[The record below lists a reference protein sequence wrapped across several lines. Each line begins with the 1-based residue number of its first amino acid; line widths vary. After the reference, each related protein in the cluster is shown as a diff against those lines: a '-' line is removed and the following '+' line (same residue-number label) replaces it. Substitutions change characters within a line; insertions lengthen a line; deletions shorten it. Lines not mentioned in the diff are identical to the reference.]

1 MIPLYIVR
9 RYKTMKILITAFEPF
24 GGEKV
29 NPALEAM
36 KLLPDKIGE
45 AQILKL
51 ELPTVFKKSIEKV
64 WQHID
69 EYEPDIVISLG
80 QAGGR
85 ACISIERVAINIDD
99 TTMADNEGNMPVDQ
113 PIFKDGENAYF
124 SNLPI
129 KKMVED
135 IKKAGIPAKV
145 SNTAGTYV
153 CNHVMYGILYKI
165 HKERLN
171 IKAGFIHVPFI
182 PEQVVNKPE
191 RASMSLENIVKAVE
205 IACKVLVSK

>member
-1 MIPLYIVR
+1 
-9 RYKTMKILITAFEPF
+9 MKILITAFEPF

-129 KKMVED
+129 KNMVED
-135 IKKAGIPAKV
+135 IKKAGIPANI

-153 CNHVMYGILYKI
+153 CNHVMYGVLYKI
-165 HKERLN
+165 HKEKLN

-191 RASMSLENIVKAVE
+191 KPSMSLENIVKAVE

>member
-1 MIPLYIVR
+1 
-9 RYKTMKILITAFEPF
+9 MKILITAFEPF

-85 ACISIERVAINIDD
+85 ACISTSHKKHGRGYKKSRDSCQYIKYGR
-99 TTMADNEGNMPVDQ
+99 
-113 PIFKDGENAYF
+113 
-124 SNLPI
+124 NLC
-129 KKMVED
+129 VQ
-135 IKKAGIPAKV
+135 
-145 SNTAGTYV
+145 S
-153 CNHVMYGILYKI
+153 CHVW
-165 HKERLN
+165 N
-171 IKAGFIHVPFI
+171 
-182 PEQVVNKPE
+182 
-191 RASMSLENIVKAVE
+191 SL
-205 IACKVLVSK
+205 

>member
-1 MIPLYIVR
+1 MDKEVKNL
-9 RYKTMKILITAFEPF
+9 MKILITAFEPF

-45 AQILKL
+45 VQILKL

-69 EYEPDIVISLG
+69 EYEPDVVISLG

-99 TTMADNEGNMPVDQ
+99 TTMADNEGNMPIDQ
-113 PIFKDGENAYF
+113 PIFEDGENAYF

-135 IKKAGIPAKV
+135 IKKAGIPTKI

-153 CNHVMYGILYKI
+153 CNHVMYGVLYKI
-165 HKERLN
+165 HKESLN

-191 RASMSLENIVKAVE
+191 SPSMSLENIVKSIE
-205 IACKVLVSK
+205 FACRVLAPK

>member
-1 MIPLYIVR
+1 MDKEVKNL
-9 RYKTMKILITAFEPF
+9 MKILITAFEPF

-129 KKMVED
+129 KNMVED
-135 IKKAGIPAKV
+135 IKKAGIPANI

-191 RASMSLENIVKAVE
+191 KPSMSLENIVKAVE

>member
-1 MIPLYIVR
+1 
-9 RYKTMKILITAFEPF
+9 MKILITAFEPF

-129 KKMVED
+129 KNMVED
-135 IKKAGIPAKV
+135 IKKAGIPANI

-182 PEQVVNKPE
+182 PEQVVDKPE

>member
-1 MIPLYIVR
+1 
-9 RYKTMKILITAFEPF
+9 MKILITAFEPF

-129 KKMVED
+129 KNMVED
-135 IKKAGIPAKV
+135 IKKAGIPANI

-153 CNHVMYGILYKI
+153 CNHVMYGVLYKI
-165 HKERLN
+165 HKEKLD

-205 IACKVLVSK
+205 IACKVLVAK

>member
-1 MIPLYIVR
+1 
-9 RYKTMKILITAFEPF
+9 MKILITAFEPF

-129 KKMVED
+129 KNMVED
-135 IKKAGIPAKV
+135 IKKAGIPANI

-165 HKERLN
+165 HKEKLD

>member
-1 MIPLYIVR
+1 
-9 RYKTMKILITAFEPF
+9 MKILITAFEPF

-129 KKMVED
+129 KNMVED
-135 IKKAGIPAKV
+135 IKKAGIPANI

-165 HKERLN
+165 HKEKLN

-191 RASMSLENIVKAVE
+191 KPSMSLENIVKAVE

>member
-1 MIPLYIVR
+1 
-9 RYKTMKILITAFEPF
+9 MKILITAFEPF

-129 KKMVED
+129 KKMLEA
-135 IKKAGIPAKV
+135 IKKAGIPANI

-191 RASMSLENIVKAVE
+191 KPSMSLENIVKAVE

>member
-1 MIPLYIVR
+1 
-9 RYKTMKILITAFEPF
+9 MKILITAFEPF

-129 KKMVED
+129 KNMVED

-153 CNHVMYGILYKI
+153 CNHVMYGVLYKI
-165 HKERLN
+165 HKEKLN

-182 PEQVVNKPE
+182 PEQVVDKPE
-191 RASMSLENIVKAVE
+191 KASMSLENIVKAVE
-205 IACKVLVSK
+205 IACRVLVPK

>member
-1 MIPLYIVR
+1 
-9 RYKTMKILITAFEPF
+9 MKILITAFEPF

-129 KKMVED
+129 KNMVED
-135 IKKAGIPAKV
+135 IKKAGIPANI

-153 CNHVMYGILYKI
+153 CNHVMYGVLYKI
-165 HKERLN
+165 HKEKLD

-205 IACKVLVSK
+205 IACRVLVPK

>member
-1 MIPLYIVR
+1 
-9 RYKTMKILITAFEPF
+9 MKILITAFEPF

-129 KKMVED
+129 KNMVED
-135 IKKAGIPAKV
+135 IKKAGIPANI

-153 CNHVMYGILYKI
+153 CNHVMYGVLYKI

-191 RASMSLENIVKAVE
+191 KPSMSLENIVKAVE

>member
-1 MIPLYIVR
+1 
-9 RYKTMKILITAFEPF
+9 MKILITAFEPF

-129 KKMVED
+129 KNMVED
-135 IKKAGIPAKV
+135 IKKAGIPA
-145 SNTAGTYV
+145 
-153 CNHVMYGILYKI
+153 
-165 HKERLN
+165 N
-171 IKAGFIHVPFI
+171 IQIQQEPMCAIMSCMEFFIRSI
-182 PEQVVNKPE
+182 
-191 RASMSLENIVKAVE
+191 RRS
-205 IACKVLVSK
+205 

>member
-1 MIPLYIVR
+1 
-9 RYKTMKILITAFEPF
+9 MKILITAFEPF

-129 KKMVED
+129 KNMVED
-135 IKKAGIPAKV
+135 IKKAGIPANI

-165 HKERLN
+165 QKERLN

>member
-1 MIPLYIVR
+1 
-9 RYKTMKILITAFEPF
+9 MKILITAFEPF

-129 KKMVED
+129 KNMVED
-135 IKKAGIPAKV
+135 IKKAGIPANI

-191 RASMSLENIVKAVE
+191 KPSMSLENIVKAVE

>member
-1 MIPLYIVR
+1 
-9 RYKTMKILITAFEPF
+9 MKILITAFEPF

-129 KKMVED
+129 KNMVED
-135 IKKAGIPAKV
+135 IKKAGIPANI

-153 CNHVMYGILYKI
+153 CNHVMYGVLYKI
-165 HKERLN
+165 HKEKLD

>member
-1 MIPLYIVR
+1 M
-9 RYKTMKILITAFEPF
+9 KTMKILITAFEPF
-24 GGEKV
+24 GGEEV

-129 KKMVED
+129 KNMVED
-135 IKKAGIPAKV
+135 IKKAGIPANI

>member
-1 MIPLYIVR
+1 MDKEVKNL
-9 RYKTMKILITAFEPF
+9 MKILITAFEPF

-129 KKMVED
+129 KNMVED
-135 IKKAGIPAKV
+135 IKKAGIPANI

-165 HKERLN
+165 HKEKLD

>member
-1 MIPLYIVR
+1 MDKEVKNL
-9 RYKTMKILITAFEPF
+9 MKILITAFEPF

-29 NPALEAM
+29 NSALEAM

-129 KKMVED
+129 KNMVED
-135 IKKAGIPAKV
+135 IKKAGIPANI

-153 CNHVMYGILYKI
+153 CNHVMYGVLYKI
-165 HKERLN
+165 HKEKLD

>member
-1 MIPLYIVR
+1 
-9 RYKTMKILITAFEPF
+9 MKILITAFEPF

-129 KKMVED
+129 KNMVED
-135 IKKAGIPAKV
+135 IKKAGIPANI

-153 CNHVMYGILYKI
+153 CNHVMYGVLYKI
-165 HKERLN
+165 HKEKLD

-182 PEQVVNKPE
+182 PEQVVDKPE